1 MASRE
6 WMITKVS
13 IALLSIITIV
23 SICVG
28 SANVVV
34 NMQKDIDH
42 NAKTQAKHETS
53 DEKKWEK
60 AVEDIEQNED
70 DITDIKVQNGSIQT
84 MLTQILSRLDKGEAN
99 DLRIIDM
106 LNNFEVNN

>member
-1 MASRE
+1 MATRE

-13 IALLSIITIV
+13 LALVSIITIV

-28 SANVVV
+28 AANVVV
-34 NMQKDIDH
+34 NIQNDVGEVKEDQKTH
-42 NAKTQAKHETS
+42 KAY

-60 AVEDIEQNED
+60 ISADVEENED
-70 DITDIKVQNGSIQT
+70 DINDLRVQNSSIQT

-106 LNNFEVNN
+106 LNNFEVSN